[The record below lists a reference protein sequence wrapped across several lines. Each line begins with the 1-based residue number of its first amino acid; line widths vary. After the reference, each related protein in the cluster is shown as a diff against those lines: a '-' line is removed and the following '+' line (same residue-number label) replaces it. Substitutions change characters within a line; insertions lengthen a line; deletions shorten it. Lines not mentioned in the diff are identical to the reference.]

1 MSSTEEGIIQLFID
15 QGIPQDVINEYI
27 RQAEEKADGLEQSL
41 KDRREKQ
48 ARQKQ
53 RNDEVKKQVNNAR
66 KGFKRAAHGVG
77 RG

>member
-1 MSSTEEGIIQLFID
+1 LSSTEEGIIQLFID
-15 QGIPQDVINEYI
+15 QGISQDVINEYI

>member
-1 MSSTEEGIIQLFID
+1 LSSTEEGIIQLFID